1 MKKYGVKKK
10 LINLGIL
17 AAVTIGFAAL
27 AGIGYA
33 ASDAHG
39 GGHANHWLKADTWK
53 VLNFTLLVI
62 IGFLLLK
69 KPAVQFFTS
78 RKKNIANEINDL
90 EQKKAQAQKE
100 LASYQAKFKNL
111 DQESREIVD
120 NYIKQGEEA
129 KARIIAEAK
138 AQAEKLEEMAKNAI
152 EQEFKSAKASLQLE
166 ISEMAMERAEEIVKT
181 SISAED
187 QDRLVDQY
195 LEKVVA

>member
-10 LINLGIL
+10 LIRLGSL
-17 AAVTIGFAAL
+17 TVSTIGFVAL
-27 AGIGYA
+27 ASIGYA

-39 GGHANHWLKADTWK
+39 GGHANHWLTSDTWK

-69 KPAVQFFTS
+69 KPAAQFFSS
-78 RKKNIANEINDL
+78 RKKNIADEINEL

-111 DQESREIVD
+111 DQESKEIVD

-138 AQAEKLEEMAKNAI
+138 AQAEKLEEMAKNTI

-166 ISEMAMERAEEIVKT
+166 ISEMAMERAEEIIKT

-187 QDRLVDQY
+187 QDKLVDQY